1 MPMTSWMRT
10 PPEYLTRAELLGG
23 ILATSALAACGGSLN
38 TFPPAD
44 PSCAATLAMLPDVNQ
59 IFSDPAFNTLDKATL
74 AALFGRSDKLKGND
88 AGYFEQSAQH
98 MQFSHVITNIPSS
111 GIVIRM
117 PGTYTFA
124 GDLTWTP
131 AATLSSAITIAS
143 NDVTLNL
150 GGYTLTASVPD
161 ISWQTTGIL
170 VGTSA
175 NTLLENVKIN
185 SGTIANTTEFGIYA
199 DGVCGLD
206 ISHVTVT
213 GVNIQNL
220 NIRFLTPAGIFV
232 SESLNVAITYCSVT
246 NMTVKADSSAG
257 IFLLTTIGASVSN
270 CQTRLLENLDGALI
284 GFSSI
289 KSINVN
295 TSDCTA
301 QNLKTQFGGNIKG
314 SGHTL
319 LGFCPILCLSL
330 NYSDCSAS
338 NLTGSCDDVHGIS
351 VFLDGLVSVER
362 FTADTIVDG
371 PPPYNTGAKA
381 TGIEVYGVGITVKDS
396 SASNIIANN
405 PQDLQATG
413 FSAWGLSI
421 GFNNCTATNV
431 VVNGKGNG
439 TGFGWAPDPRPLFK
453 LPAIG
458 VAYTNCTANRC
469 AVGFDTFY
477 HQNSVWTSPT
487 TTNCAT
493 PILVNPTEQRTLTCD
508 GCSECPPGGERN
520 PPNFSAGPPPHYYE
534 TLTNIESGNIFL

>member
-1 MPMTSWMRT
+1 MTSWMRT
-10 PPEYLTRAELLGG
+10 RPEYLTRAELLGG
-23 ILATSALAACGGSLN
+23 ILATGALAACGGSTN
-38 TFPPAD
+38 TSPAG
-44 PSCAATLAMLPDVNQ
+44 PSLCAATSPMLPDVNQ
-59 IFSDPAFNTLDKATL
+59 IFSDPAFNRLAKATL
-74 AALFGRSDKLKGND
+74 AALYDPSDKLKGND
-88 AGYFEQSAQH
+88 AGYFEQSVQKL
-98 MQFSHVITNIPSS
+98 QISNVISSIPPS
-111 GIVIRM
+111 GIVIRL

-124 GDLTWTP
+124 GNLTWTP
-131 AATLSSAITIAS
+131 AATLSSAITVAS
-143 NDVTLNL
+143 SDVTLNL

-161 ISWQTTGIL
+161 ISWQTTGIF

-175 NTLLENVKIN
+175 NTALENVNIFG
-185 SGTIANTTEFGIYA
+185 GTIANTTEYGIFA

-206 ISHVTVT
+206 ISHVIVT
-213 GVNIQNL
+213 GVSIQNL
-220 NIRFLTPAGIFV
+220 NIDLLTPAGIFV
-232 SESLNVAITYCSVT
+232 SESLNVAITYCSIT

-257 IFLLTTIGASVSN
+257 IFLLKTIGAGVSN
-270 CQTRLLENLDGALI
+270 CQTRLLENLDGAVI

-289 KSINVN
+289 KSVNVN
-295 TSDCTA
+295 TSNCTA

-314 SGHTL
+314 SGHTV

-381 TGIEVYGVGITVKDS
+381 TGVEVYGVGITVKDS
-396 SASNIIANN
+396 SASNITANN

-413 FSAWGLSI
+413 FSAWGLTI
-421 GFNNCTATNV
+421 GFENCTATNV

-439 TGFGWAPDPRPLFK
+439 TGFGWAPDPRPIFAQ
-453 LPAIG
+453 PAIG
-458 VAYTNCTANRC
+458 VAYTNCTANAC

-477 HQNSVWTSPT
+477 HQNSVWTSPK

-493 PILVNPTEQRTLTCD
+493 PILINPAEQRTLTCD
-508 GCSECPPGGERN
+508 GCSECAPGGKLNPPGY
-520 PPNFSAGPPPHYYE
+520 SAGPPPYYYE
-534 TLTNIESGNIFL
+534 TLTNVESGNIFL

>member
-1 MPMTSWMRT
+1 MDYTR
-10 PPEYLTRAELLGG
+10 PEYLTRAELLGG
-23 ILATSALAACGGSLN
+23 ILATGALAACGGSTN
-38 TFPPAD
+38 TTPAG
-44 PSCAATLAMLPDVNQ
+44 PSLCAANSPMLPDVNQ
-59 IFSDPAFNTLDKATL
+59 IFSDPAFNRLAKATL
-74 AALFGRSDKLKGND
+74 AALYDPSDKLKGND
-88 AGYFEQSAQH
+88 AGYFAQSAQ
-98 MQFSHVITNIPSS
+98 QPQVSNVIRRIPPS
-111 GIVIRM
+111 GIVIRF

-124 GDLTWTP
+124 GNLTWTP
-131 AATLSSAITIAS
+131 AATLSSAVTIAS
-143 NDVTLNL
+143 SDVTLNL

-161 ISWQTTGIL
+161 ISWQTTGIF

-175 NTLLENVKIN
+175 NTALENVNIFG
-185 SGTIANTTEFGIYA
+185 GTIANTTEYGIFA

-213 GVNIQNL
+213 GVSIQNL
-220 NIRFLTPAGIFV
+220 NIRLLTPAGIFV
-232 SESLNVAITYCSVT
+232 SESLNVAITYCSIT

-257 IFLLTTIGASVSN
+257 IFLLKTIGASVSN

-289 KSINVN
+289 KSVNVN
-295 TSDCTA
+295 TSNCAA
-301 QNLKTQFGGNIKG
+301 QNLRTQFGGNIEG
-314 SGHTL
+314 SGHTV

-381 TGIEVYGVGITVKDS
+381 TGVEVYGVGITVKDS

-413 FSAWGLSI
+413 FSAWGLTI
-421 GFNNCTATNV
+421 GFDNCTATNV

-439 TGFGWAPDPRPLFK
+439 TGFGWAPDPRPIFAQ
-453 LPAIG
+453 PAIG
-458 VAYTNCTANRC
+458 VAYTNCTANAC

-477 HQNSVWTSPT
+477 HQNSVWTNPK

-493 PILVNPTEQRTLTCD
+493 PILINPAEQRTLTCD
-508 GCSECPPGGERN
+508 GCSECPPGGKLN
-520 PPNFSAGPPPHYYE
+520 PPDYSAGPPPHYYE
-534 TLTNIESGNIFL
+534 TLTNVEIGNIFL